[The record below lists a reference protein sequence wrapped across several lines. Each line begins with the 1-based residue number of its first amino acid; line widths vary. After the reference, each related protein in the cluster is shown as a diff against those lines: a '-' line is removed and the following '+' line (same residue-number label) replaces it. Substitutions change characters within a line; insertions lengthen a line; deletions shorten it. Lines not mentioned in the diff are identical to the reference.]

1 MLFRL
6 FAKRSGEGARD
17 QIIHLNIVNKDDEF
31 LSVTGALLARE
42 DESLHNGFQFHP
54 VKLHIN
60 QLLSIK
66 PLGIRSCEALVII
79 STLQLHRLLADEL
92 VEVAA
97 RPHDRKGKAHAHA
110 TMTRAETLLRDL
122 AELTPKLMVVTE

>member
-42 DESLHNGFQFHP
+42 AESLLSGYQFHL

-60 QLLSIK
+60 QLLSVA
-66 PLGIRSCEALVII
+66 PLGVRSGEALVIV
-79 STLQLHRLLADEL
+79 STLQLHHLLADEF
-92 VEVAA
+92 VEVVAH
-97 RPHDRKGKAHAHA
+97 PHDGKGKA
-110 TMTRAETLLRDL
+110 
-122 AELTPKLMVVTE
+122 